1 MSEIDEAVE
10 VVEYDPRWP
19 EWYMADAA
27 ELREALDQRLVE
39 VDHFGSTAVPGLAA
53 KPIIDVLV
61 GIRPWP
67 LDAEG
72 RRRLETY
79 SSAKAGIIAPLLEAG
94 KNRRAG

>member
-1 MSEIDEAVE
+1 MHEDQPVQIVP
-10 VVEYDPRWP
+10 YDPNWP
-19 EWYMADAA
+19 TRFLEERAA
-27 ELREALDQRLVE
+27 LAAAIGDWIVGG
-39 VDHFGSTAVPGLAA
+39 VHHVGSTAVPGLAA

-67 LDAEG
+67 LDTEG